1 MRDTYD
7 LRPEPLKCKQLY
19 TQQHLRESTARNRV
33 KEAGTERA
41 KKQVLKGLRDR
52 YLDSFV

>member
-1 MRDTYD
+1 MVFRS
-7 LRPEPLKCKQLY
+7 
-19 TQQHLRESTARNRV
+19 TQQHLRESTAWNRV